1 MHTYLHALQVHQQL
15 AQQLSADLA
24 ANQQLAL
31 LIQAVLMGHHHRRQ
45 LAGDAVQ
52 VLCVCVG
59 GGGVVE
65 EHTVLKGLQRQGLQ
79 D

>member
-1 MHTYLHALQVHQQL
+1 
-15 AQQLSADLA
+15 
-24 ANQQLAL
+24 
-31 LIQAVLMGHHHRRQ
+31 MGHHHRRQ